1 MLYTAHSVTI
11 SMNKK
16 NKRPLVN
23 NRVQLVTIFLGIY
36 LAFFLI
42 SCHSKNTHGK
52 KIVISEAPG
61 THEFAAHLSD
71 ILDVVD
77 TPGKKQLNDIPF
89 NMYYGYQLHE
99 YAPLWLKDGKPNEAA
114 SKLLTELRDVYYD
127 GLDTAKYH
135 IGALE
140 KLLAASGNLKST
152 EKQIEFDTTFTI
164 AYLQAAHD
172 LVFGSVASRKVDSLW
187 FHANDSVWIAPDIMA
202 KKDDKFPSLDV
213 YRSKLPTYAMM
224 RNEFRHYAA
233 LSSDSTFTQAI
244 AQVASITN
252 YTRLDSA
259 QHAAVDKV
267 VKTELPWLQ
276 SLVDNNAEN
285 IKQALSNY
293 QYYMDIKV
301 SGKLDS
307 FTVARLSRT
316 PAQMQD
322 ELKTNM
328 ERVRWMPQEVGDL
341 YLVIDIPAMELFFRK
356 DGMDV
361 MHMRTVVGKLE
372 RQTPSLG
379 ANMANV
385 VINPPWGVPPTI
397 LKKDVLPGI
406 TKSGKKYLDKKGL
419 KVYDR
424 KGKTVDATRVN
435 TKNYKNYVYKQ
446 DPGDDNSLGYVKFN
460 LPNPWDIYLH
470 DTPHRDDFVKRNR
483 FLSSGCVR
491 LEQPQQMALYILG
504 DLEKKRYT
512 QDRLDSVI
520 RTHKTRWEILK
531 NKIPVHIVYLTNFE
545 DTNGRHLRYLR
556 DIYGRNDKLIAA
568 MK

>member
-71 ILDVVD
+71 ILGVVD

-172 LVFGSVASRKVDSLW
+172 LVFGAVASRKVDSLW

-252 YTRLDSA
+252 YTSLDSA

-276 SLVDNNAEN
+276 SLVDSNAEN

-491 LEQPQQMALYILG
+491 LEQPQEMALYILG